1 MVANKH
7 IYKQWLFLLGLI
19 IAPLVL
25 IASATAQDDNQAGNG
40 LRITPVRQELILAPG
55 QQDSYEIEITNVSSG
70 DMESVVAILNDF
82 ESDNETGQ
90 PRLLVRDDQSSP
102 FSLKDYV
109 TLPEPFSLKAGESRS
124 VTVGVNLPTDV
135 SPGGYFGAV
144 RFAPSTLGNIDEG
157 NVALTASVGSILLV
171 SVPGDVPEGMTLEK
185 IEARRGGSSSTFFET
200 APDIAAATLKNT
212 GNTILKPFGQ
222 VIVKDIFGNEVHR
235 YEFNGGQLRGNVLPQ
250 SSRTFEDPIENISW
264 IGRYTIE
271 ANLSFG
277 EGGGTILQGKT
288 TFWVIPWKILL
299 VVIAL
304 IAAVVWVATKGVK
317 TYNRKIVER
326 AKRNS

>member
-7 IYKQWLFLLGLI
+7 IYKHWLFLLGLI

-25 IASATAQDDNQAGNG
+25 ITAASAQDGNQAGNG

-82 ESDNETGQ
+82 ESDNVSGQ

-102 FSLKDYV
+102 FSLREYV
-109 TLPEPFSLKAGESRS
+109 TLPEPFALKSGESRS
-124 VTVGVNLPTDV
+124 VTVGVNLPTEI

-144 RFAPSTLGNIDEG
+144 RFAPSTIGNIDQG

-185 IEARRGGSSSTFFET
+185 IEARRGESSGTFFEA
-200 APDIAAATLKNT
+200 APDVAAITLKNT

-222 VIVKDIFGNEVHR
+222 VIVKDIFGNETHR

-250 SSRTFEDPIENISW
+250 SSRTFEDSIENLGP

-277 EGGGTILQGKT
+277 EGGGTILQGTT
-288 TFWVIPWKILL
+288 TFWVVPWKILL
-299 VVIAL
+299 LVIAL
-304 IAAVVWVATKGVK
+304 IAVVVWVATRGVK